1 MHRAHKFTSSRH
13 QELQL
18 RRELDAIKSK
28 VCHWLRGGLIYSLD
42 LAVKN

>member
-1 MHRAHKFTSSRH
+1 MHRAHKFTSSRR

-18 RRELDAIKSK
+18 RRELDTIKSK
-28 VCHWLRGGLIYSLD
+28 VCHWLPGWMIYSLD